1 MLTLYWVNII
11 TALRLKTYE
20 TYYLKNKKIMK
31 PTKKAPNLKLN
42 LINDTQWELEKQ
54 KPENFTLLVF
64 YRGLHCPVCKKQLQ
78 DLRDNLTKF
87 SDIGVNILALSMDTE
102 KRAKTSRDEW
112 ETGDLPI
119 AYGLTEKEARSWNLF
134 ISSAISEKEPERF
147 SEPALYLID
156 KEQNIIFSQV
166 QSMPFARPTTES
178 ILKGIEFIIN
188 KDYPSRG
195 RE

>member
-1 MLTLYWVNII
+1 
-11 TALRLKTYE
+11 
-20 TYYLKNKKIMK
+20 MK
-31 PTKKAPNLKLN
+31 PTEKAPNLKLN

-87 SDIGVNILALSMDTE
+87 SGIGVNILALSMDTE
-102 KRAKTSRDEW
+102 KRAKTSGDEW

-119 AYGLTEKEARSWNLF
+119 AYGLTEKEAKSWNLF

-156 KEQNIIFSQV
+156 KEQNIFFSQV